1 MIYKPNQQAI
11 DDYFSSNTIS
21 QSKLKLLPKGIS
33 VFNDIKSDTDA
44 EIIFYEEK
52 SYFLIG
58 QGAELKIQQGSQV
71 FNNTYHLSEV
81 SKPSDKILSMIQQIF
96 DLQGRIKEPTDPFP
110 LLCDVHVDDFMSAIT
125 LHEYQANWKAETKVA
140 KIITDGTAYYNDLI
154 KSFGKQILDLD
165 EVTVINSI
173 ADSWKENKRTY
184 KFFDED
190 YSNKNEVDYYY
201 QFPIYF
207 EYMGEEF
214 KALLDILEVDHKN
227 KTLRPLDLKTLGG
240 NTINFPSSLR
250 KLRYD
255 FQGAF
260 YCIATSCNKR
270 QHQSEFSNYRV
281 LKPEFIVETT
291 KLGQQGI
298 PLVFELSDSL
308 MDIALFG
315 RKLYSSGE
323 HYDDRNMLTRQDVQT
338 NEIYGINETIELYKW
353 HLKNGFDV
361 DRVVREADSK
371 NSTLLLNWEGIEI

>member
-11 DDYFSSNTIS
+11 DDYFASNIIS

-44 EIIFYEEK
+44 EVMFYEEK

-81 SKPSDKILSMIQQIF
+81 SKPSDKILSMVQQIF
-96 DLQGRIKEPTDPFP
+96 DLQGRVKEPTDPFP
-110 LLCDVHVDDFMSAIT
+110 LLCNVHADDIMAAIT
-125 LHEYQANWKAETKVA
+125 LHEYQANWKAETKIA

-154 KSFGKQILDLD
+154 KSYGKQILDLD
-165 EVTVINSI
+165 EATVINSI
-173 ADSWKENKRTY
+173 TDSWKENPRTY
-184 KFFDED
+184 MFFDHEYSEKNYID
-190 YSNKNEVDYYY
+190 YHY

-207 EYMGEEF
+207 EYMGVQF

-240 NTINFPSSLR
+240 TTISFPSSLR

-260 YCIATSCNKR
+260 YCLATSQFKR
-270 QHQSEFSNYRV
+270 QVLNFNNYRV

-298 PLVFELSDSL
+298 PLIYELSDSL

-338 NEIYGINETIELYKW
+338 SEIYGIHDTIELYKW
-353 HLKNGFDV
+353 HLENGFDT
-361 DRVVREADSK
+361 DRVVKEADSK
-371 NSTLLLNWEGIEI
+371 NRRLLLNWEGIDV